1 MMRAKLLRSLLG
13 LLLLP
18 PIAVRAQQPVKSTD
32 GTNTAIID
40 PCQGQAK
47 TFVSINQTGNTKL
60 VTGTSS
66 KKIYICSIHVVTAT
80 AQNIAL
86 VEGTVTTCGTGTA
99 GVGGFGGATAATGW
113 NFAANGGIAY
123 GNGASSVGGEG
134 TNADDLCLFQS
145 SSGQVSGGL
154 SYVVQ

>member
-1 MMRAKLLRSLLG
+1 MRTTIIRSLLG

-18 PIAVRAQQPVKSTD
+18 SIAALAQQPVKTTD

-40 PCQGQAK
+40 PCQGQTK
-47 TFVSINQTGNTKL
+47 LFVSINQTGNTKL

-66 KKIYICSIHVVTAT
+66 KKIYICSVHLVTAT

-99 GVGGFGGATAATGW
+99 GVSGFGGATAATGW

-123 GNGASSVGGEG
+123 GSGGSSLGAEG

-145 SSGQVSGGL
+145 GSGQVSGGL